1 MNYQQHLQNLLN
13 IIVGKKLNDLMPIL
27 EVMSFGFEDY
37 ALHTL
42 GLTRIIKDN
51 DILVTTLDYQNWD
64 GEEELNND
72 EHYFIKKFN
81 DQIVG
86 GVVTSVKVSPLYDL
100 EIEMDNGVRIEVYVQ
115 NGYNH
120 FDEENSQWL
129 FFRVNDHDS
138 PFVSVYNKT
147 IDIAEKW

>member
-1 MNYQQHLQNLLN
+1 
-13 IIVGKKLNDLMPIL
+13 
-27 EVMSFGFEDY
+27 
-37 ALHTL
+37 
-42 GLTRIIKDN
+42 
-51 DILVTTLDYQNWD
+51 
-64 GEEELNND
+64 
-72 EHYFIKKFN
+72 
-81 DQIVG
+81 
-86 GVVTSVKVSPLYDL
+86 VKVSPLYDL

-129 FFRVNDHDS
+129 FFRVNDHDF